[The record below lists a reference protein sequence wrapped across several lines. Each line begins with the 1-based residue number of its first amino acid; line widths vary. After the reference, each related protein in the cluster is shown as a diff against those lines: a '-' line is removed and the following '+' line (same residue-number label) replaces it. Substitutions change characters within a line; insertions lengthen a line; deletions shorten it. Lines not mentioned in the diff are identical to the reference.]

1 MISSAG
7 RNRRISGWIILIILI
22 AAACRPRMER
32 PAADSS
38 RDSFSLAPEV
48 RALQERIAK
57 RQWRD
62 RDSLALAV
70 EHLMAA
76 YPGSKDSLSHA
87 TLALL
92 RARLYDKVHSGDSLL
107 YYLTEADNFF
117 GRHPAYIRERVLLYS
132 RLSTYYFEELGQQ
145 IPTNFYMSKVG
156 IELRLAPENY
166 FSDYERARRYR
177 DVAISNRSGQLYE
190 PAAFYIQL
198 SMKHSQ
204 RIKEVDPLLLFESYS
219 EAVNIYREMDKMDSA
234 RYYMQLLDAHVSR
247 YPGIID
253 PADLNL
259 MYLKASYYYG
269 RLSLDSALLYCHR
282 IIDVKVRHPAE
293 FSAKDLAA
301 DYFNIGDVLTRQGR
315 HQEGGRYLQRAADI
329 LLKDTTAWMNDIVM
343 LRENRL
349 RNYIHAGNHVMGLT
363 ELEAYLQKSREF
375 YNQERLR
382 VMGEL
387 ETQYHVKEHEKHID
401 QLNLEKKQ
409 VSNKLERRNLLL
421 LISVLMMLLVAAL
434 VIILIVMLQQRRIV
448 AAKEKI
454 TLEQQL
460 LRSQMEPHFIFNT
473 LAVLQHMI
481 RRQETDQSIRYLQS
495 FAGLLQRS
503 LENSRESLVSLVDE
517 VSGLTYYLE
526 LQQLRFERK
535 FTYVINIYEGYEEEE
550 LMIPPMLLQPFIE
563 NAIEHG
569 FRGMAEGGAL
579 ELHIQKQGAVLE
591 CIIEDNG
598 WGLQDAQLQKGKR
611 SLSGTITQER
621 LAILGRKTRHPASLT
636 VTDKHT
642 QGSTGL
648 YVRIIIPYQ

>member
-1 MISSAG
+1 MK
-7 RNRRISGWIILIILI
+7 RQQCISGWIILFMLT
-22 AAACRPRMER
+22 ATGCRPHVER
-32 PAADSS
+32 PPVVSTH
-38 RDSFSLAPEV
+38 DSFSPAPEV
-48 RALQERIAK
+48 KVLQEHIAK

-70 EHLMAA
+70 EQQLAA
-76 YPGSKDSLSHA
+76 YPYSKDSLSHA
-87 TLALL
+87 TLSLL
-92 RARLYDKVHSGDSLL
+92 RARLYDKVYNGDSLL
-107 YYLTEADNFF
+107 YYLTDAEYFF
-117 GRHPAYIRERVLLYS
+117 GRHPAYFRERVLLYS

-145 IPTNFYMSKVG
+145 IPTNFYMNKVG
-156 IELRLAPENY
+156 IELRLAPEDY
-166 FSDYERARRYR
+166 FSNSERAKRYR
-177 DVAISNRSGQLYE
+177 DVATFNRSGQLYE
-190 PAAFYIQL
+190 PAVFYIQL
-198 SMKHSQ
+198 SLKYS
-204 RIKEVDPLLLFESYS
+204 RLAEEADPSLLLWGYG

-234 RYYMQLLDAHVSR
+234 QYYMQLLDAHVSR
-247 YPGIID
+247 YPD
-253 PADLNL
+253 LVDTADLDL

-269 RLSLDSALLYCHR
+269 RQSLDMALLYCR
-282 IIDVKVRHPAE
+282 KIITVKAQHPEAFAVKE
-293 FSAKDLAA
+293 LAA
-301 DYFNIGDVLTRQGR
+301 DYFNIGDVLTRLGR

-329 LLKDTTAWMNDIVM
+329 LLPDSTAWMNDLVM

-349 RNYIHAGNHVMGLT
+349 RNYIRAGNHGMALA
-363 ELEAYLQKSREF
+363 ELEAYLQKSKEF
-375 YNQERLR
+375 HNQERLR
-382 VMGEL
+382 VMEEL
-387 ETQYHVKEHEKHID
+387 ETQYRVKEHEKHID

-409 VSNKLERRNLLL
+409 VSDELERRNLLL
-421 LISVLMMLLVAAL
+421 LISVLVILLVAAL
-434 VIILIVMLQQRRIV
+434 VIILIVMLRQRRIV

-503 LENSRESLVSLVDE
+503 LENSRESLVSLADE
-517 VSGLTYYLE
+517 VSALTYYLE

-535 FTYVINIYEGYEEEE
+535 FTYRIVIYKGYEEEE

-569 FRGMAEGGAL
+569 FRGIAEGGII
-579 ELHIQKQGAVLE
+579 EVHIEKQGPVLE

-598 WGLQDAQLQKGKR
+598 RGLQDPQLREGKR
-611 SLSGTITQER
+611 SLSGTITRER

-642 QGSTGL
+642 QGRTGL
-648 YVRIIIPYQ
+648 HVRIIIPYQ